1 MHIDRKAQWAVRQSG
16 LPTIV
21 RRCPDCSST
30 RHHPS
35 GKIRVN
41 ANGKLLDVWLLLSC
55 EGCDRTS
62 KAPVHERVHLSAL
75 KPARREAYEAN
86 SPAMVH
92 ELAMSA
98 SLATRNGYRLDWTG
112 TWALETDTPSPA
124 LDGPGSL
131 TVRVAFELPAPVRL
145 ERLLT
150 LGLGLSRSGIRHL
163 VAAGRVQLPAPVDGK
178 VHQDFE
184 FTVAGLAPAGPGR
197 LVEAPHPVAQQIR
210 QDTLV
215 LAAGR

>member
-1 MHIDRKAQWAVRQSG
+1 MHIDRKAQWVVRQSG

-55 EGCDRTS
+55 DGCARTS
-62 KAPVHERVHLSAL
+62 KAPVHERVHVSAL

-86 SPAMVH
+86 SPAMVR

-98 SLATRNGYRLDWTG
+98 SLATKNGYRLDWAG
-112 TWALETDTPSPA
+112 TWALETDTPNPA
-124 LDGPGSL
+124 LDGPGPL
-131 TVRVAFELPAPVRL
+131 TVRVAFELPALVRL
-145 ERLLT
+145 ERLLM
-150 LGLGLSRSGIRHL
+150 LGLGLSRPGIRRL
-163 VAAGRVQLPAPVDGK
+163 VAAGRVQLPVPVDGK

-184 FTVAGLAPAGPGR
+184 FTVAGAAPAGLGR
-197 LVEAPHPVAQQIR
+197 LVEAPRPVAQQVR
-210 QDTLV
+210 QDMLA
-215 LAAGR
+215 LAAER